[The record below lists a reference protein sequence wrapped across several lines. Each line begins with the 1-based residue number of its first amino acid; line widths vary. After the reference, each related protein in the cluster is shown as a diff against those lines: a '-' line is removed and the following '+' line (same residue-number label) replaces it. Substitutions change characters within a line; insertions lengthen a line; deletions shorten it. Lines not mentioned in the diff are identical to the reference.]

1 MGNPPGCAE
10 STAFTWN
17 APGFT
22 QHQCD
27 VIAWLEQID
36 LDSQYSCPVSN
47 PAQPRAQKTFIA
59 LAIAQAAIV
68 VSGGLVRLTGSGLGC
83 PTWPKCTSGSYTPR
97 ASSLHGY
104 HTVIEFSNRM
114 VTFLLIALSI
124 TALFYAYD
132 EARRGS
138 NPGLVKL
145 AWIQV
150 GGIFAQALL
159 GGVTVLTKLNP
170 LPVAGHFLLSMG
182 LIAGA
187 LALVIKSRPI
197 EVFSPLRSEIAHLN
211 SLLLLMATIVVTL
224 GTLVTGSGPHAGD
237 ATAKRFPFDPRTV
250 SFLHADVVIAFCGL
264 ALAIWLALRLT
275 HADARVVHSAQL
287 VIFFIVIQG
296 AIGYTQYFTKL
307 PEALVAFHLI
317 GVDCVWVSTCLLYAR
332 IKRAGVLQD

>member
-1 MGNPPGCAE
+1 
-10 STAFTWN
+10 
-17 APGFT
+17 
-22 QHQCD
+22 
-27 VIAWLEQID
+27 
-36 LDSQYSCPVSN
+36 
-47 PAQPRAQKTFIA
+47 
-59 LAIAQAAIV
+59 
-68 VSGGLVRLTGSGLGC
+68 LTGSGLGC
-83 PTWPKCTSGSYTPR
+83 PTWPKCTNASYTPR
-97 ASSLHGY
+97 TSSLHGY

-170 LPVAGHFLLSMG
+170 LPVAGHFLLSMA

-187 LALVIKSRPI
+187 LALVIKSRPL
-197 EVFSPLRSEIAHLN
+197 EALAPLKSEIVHLN
-211 SLLLLMATIVVTL
+211 KILLLLAGLVITL

-237 ATAKRFPFDPRTV
+237 TAAKRFPFDPRTV

-264 ALAIWLALRLT
+264 AVAIWLALRLT
-275 HADARVVHSAQL
+275 HADTRIINSAQL
-287 VIFFIVIQG
+287 VIIFILIQG

-307 PEALVAFHLI
+307 PEALVALHLL
-317 GVDCVWVSTCLLYAR
+317 GADCVWVSTCLLFAR
-332 IKRAGVLQD
+332 IKNAGITNELIDQK

>member
-1 MGNPPGCAE
+1 MRRINCFYVDP
-10 STAFTWN
+10 
-17 APGFT
+17 PGFT

-27 VIAWLEQID
+27 VIAWREQIGFA
-36 LDSQYSCPVSN
+36 SEYPSPVSN
-47 PAQPRAQKTFIA
+47 AAQARAQKTFIA
-59 LAIAQAAIV
+59 LVIAQAAIV

-114 VTFLLIALSI
+114 ITFLLIGLAVAAL
-124 TALFYAYD
+124 LFAVD
-132 EARRGS
+132 EARRRS
-138 NPGLVKL
+138 NPGLVRL

-170 LPVAGHFLLSMG
+170 IPVAGHLLLSMV

-197 EVFSPLRSEIAHLN
+197 EVFSPLKSEIVHLN
-211 SLLLLMATIVVTL
+211 SLLLLTAGVVLAL

-237 ATAKRFPFDPRTV
+237 ETARRFPFDPRTV

-275 HADARVVHSAQL
+275 HVDARIVNSAQL
-287 VIFFIVIQG
+287 VIIVIVAQG
-296 AIGYTQYFTKL
+296 AVGYTQYFTKL
-307 PEALVAFHLI
+307 PEALVALHLF
-317 GVDCVWVSTCLLYAR
+317 GADCVWISTCLLYAR